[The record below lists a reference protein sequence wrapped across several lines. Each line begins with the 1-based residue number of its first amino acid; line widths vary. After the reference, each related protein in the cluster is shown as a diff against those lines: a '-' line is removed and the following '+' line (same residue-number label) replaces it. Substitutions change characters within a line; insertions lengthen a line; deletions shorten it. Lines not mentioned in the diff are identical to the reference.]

1 MRKILK
7 IAKLELS
14 LLFYSPIAWLVL
26 IIFFIQTGLTFTD
39 LLYKYETNQ
48 QLERP
53 LQVLTKILF
62 AGDDGI
68 LAKVQQHLYLYIPL
82 LTMGL
87 MSKELSSGSIKLLYS
102 SPVKISEIIFGKY
115 LAMMVYNLFLAAIL
129 ASFILVANYTIVALD
144 IPFVLGGILGI
155 YLLMCVYSAIGLFM
169 SSLTSYQVVA
179 AISTLAI
186 LAILN
191 FIGSIGQ
198 AYDFIREITY
208 WMSINGRADYFVN
221 GLITTRDF
229 IYFILVISLFLA
241 LCILRLNNQ
250 RKTRSTG
257 MKIGMYIGLIAI
269 IMGIGYFSA
278 LPTLTGYL
286 DTTRNQDRTLS
297 KTSQEIIQ
305 SLEHDIHLT
314 TYVNIIHPS
323 SVYGAPE
330 NRIKDEQRFENY
342 RRFIPKMKMDYV
354 YYYDSIPYR
363 RDTLLP
369 LEDQAKKAAKAL
381 HLNFD
386 KVLTPKEIRQKIDLV
401 KEGNRLVRFIKYGDQ
416 TIPLRMFDDI
426 FVYPNETDISSTL
439 KRLIQPA
446 SEVGM
451 LIGQGER
458 DTYKNGDDSYKFVT
472 KGLNIRGSLINA
484 GYNVN
489 DVDLSLETTPIQDS
503 KAPSFDTEKLNLS
516 RAMAIDTNLSVLVI
530 ADPKRAFT
538 HDELAKINDYIEAG
552 GNLLIAGEPGQQDI
566 LNPLIN
572 PLGVTFNEGTLLQE
586 SRNFELDLIQ
596 SLIPKNSHGPSLNFY
611 DGAVVV
617 SPKAGILSYADTT
630 DYTIEPILI
639 TNKTNTWLR
648 TTPFDLNT
656 EKITFDPNQ
665 DERIEAPTALAL
677 TRKRQNGTEQ
687 KIVVIADAD
696 FMSNAQAQR
705 NRPSNVNMSF
715 TIRLFKWFSDN
726 EYPISTG
733 KKRSIDTKILVNRTE
748 IMWLKI
754 LLLGIIP
761 LAIGI
766 VGSVV
771 LLKRRRN

>member
-14 LLFYSPIAWLVL
+14 LLFYSPIAWFVL

-62 AGDDGI
+62 AGEDGI
-68 LAKVQQHLYLYIPL
+68 LATVQQHLYLYIPL

-102 SPVKISEIIFGKY
+102 SPVTIKEIILGKY
-115 LAMMVYNLFLAAIL
+115 LSMMIYNLLLAAIL
-129 ASFILVANYTIVALD
+129 ASFILVGNHAIQALD
-144 IPFVLGGILGI
+144 IPFVLGGVLGI

-179 AISTLAI
+179 AISTLAV
-186 LAILN
+186 LAVLN
-191 FIGSIGQ
+191 FIGNIGQ

-221 GLITTRDF
+221 GLITSRDF
-229 IYFILVISLFLA
+229 IYFLLVISLFLG
-241 LCILRLNNQ
+241 LCILRLSNQ
-250 RKTRSTG
+250 RNTRSTG
-257 MKIGMYIGLIAI
+257 AKMGQYVLFISV
-269 IMGIGYFSA
+269 IMGLGYFSA
-278 LPTLTGYL
+278 RPTLIAYV

-297 KTSQEIIQ
+297 ATSRGIID
-305 SLEHDIHLT
+305 SLDEDIHMT
-314 TYVNIIHPS
+314 TYVNIIHHS
-323 SVYGAPE
+323 SVHGAPE
-330 NRIKDEQRFENY
+330 NRIKDERNFENY
-342 RRFIPKMKMDYV
+342 RRFMPKMTMDYV
-354 YYYDSIPYR
+354 YYYDSLPYKM
-363 RDTLLP
+363 DTLTTLK
-369 LEDQAKKAAKAL
+369 EKAQNAAKAL
-381 HLNFD
+381 YLDFD
-386 KVLTPKEIRQKIDLV
+386 KVVSPEEIRQQIDLV
-401 KEGNRLVRFIKYGDQ
+401 KEDNRMVRFIHYKDQ

-426 FVYPNETDISSTL
+426 FVYPNETDISTTL
-439 KRLIQPA
+439 KRLIHPP

-451 LIGQGER
+451 LVGHGER

-472 KGLNIRGSLINA
+472 KGLNVRGSLINA

-489 DVDLSLETTPIQDS
+489 DIDLSLETQPLHDS
-503 KAPSFDTEKLNLS
+503 KGMEYNTEQLNLA
-516 RAMAIDTNLSVLVI
+516 RASAIDTSLSVLVI
-530 ADPKRAFT
+530 ADPKRPFT
-538 HDELAKINDYIEAG
+538 KDELTKINAYIEDG

-572 PLGVTFNEGTLLQE
+572 PLGVKFNEGVLLQE

-596 SLIPKNSHGPSLNFY
+596 SLIPKNIKGPNLNFY
-611 DGAVVV
+611 DGAAVV
-617 SPKAGILSYADTT
+617 SPRAGTLSYKDSSTFA
-630 DYTIEPILI
+630 IQPILM
-639 TNKTNTWLR
+639 TNKTNTWNR
-648 TTPFDLNT
+648 VTPFDLST
-656 EKITFDPNQ
+656 EKISFDSIHDQ
-665 DERIEAPTALAL
+665 RIEAPTAVTL
-677 TRKRQNGTEQ
+677 TRLRQDSTQQ

-705 NRPSNVNMSF
+705 NRPTNVNMSF
-715 TIRLFKWFSDN
+715 TMRLFKWFSDN

-733 KKRSIDTKILVNRTE
+733 KKKSIDTKILIDRDG
-748 IMWLKI
+748 IIWLKI
-754 LLLGIIP
+754 LLLGLIP

-766 VGSVV
+766 VGGIV
-771 LLKRRRN
+771 LFKRRRN